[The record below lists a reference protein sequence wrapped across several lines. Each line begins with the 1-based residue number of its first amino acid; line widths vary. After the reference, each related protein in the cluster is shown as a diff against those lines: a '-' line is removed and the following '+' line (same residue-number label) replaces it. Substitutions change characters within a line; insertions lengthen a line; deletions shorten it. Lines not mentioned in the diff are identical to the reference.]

1 MTPDTPFTPVSA
13 TGEFGLID
21 LLTEELGPPHD
32 PDIVRTIGDDAAV
45 YKIDDERV
53 HVITTDILIES
64 IHFDRSF
71 MPMEYLGVKSIAV
84 NVSDVIAMNALPRF
98 ATVALGVPHNV
109 SVEMIQDIYRGIR
122 KSCEAYGVTLIGGDT
137 VASPKMTL
145 SITVIGETKEENII
159 YRHGARIGDVLCV
172 TGDLGASY
180 AGLRLLLDQQS
191 QLQQSGDGFKPVV
204 NDFKYVIQ
212 RHLTPTP
219 RLTTLKVFE
228 ESGVKPSAM
237 IDISDGLASETQ
249 HICRL
254 SHCGATLQAS
264 KLPIHEETQKVAQL
278 LGQDTDTYALYGGE
292 DYELLF
298 TLSSD
303 DLVKLPDGICTPI
316 GTITEDE
323 SILVETP
330 EGSLIPLQE
339 KGINILAALQMQLP
353 DSPQKLQ

>member
-53 HVITTDILIES
+53 HIVTTDILIES

-109 SVEMIQDIYRGIR
+109 SVEMIQDMYRGIR

-145 SITVIGETKEENII
+145 SVTVIGEAKEKNII
-159 YRHGARIGDVLCV
+159 YRHGARIGDVVCV

-191 QLQQSGDGFKPVV
+191 QLQQAKNGFKPVV
-204 NDFKYVIQ
+204 SDFKYVIQ

-219 RLTTLKVFE
+219 RLTMLKAFE
-228 ESGVKPSAM
+228 ESGIKPSAM

-264 KLPIHEETQKVAQL
+264 KLPIHEETKKVAQL
-278 LGQDTDTYALYGGE
+278 LNQDADTYALYGGE

-298 TLSSD
+298 TLTSD
-303 DLVKLPDGICTPI
+303 ELEKLPKGTCTPI
-316 GTITEDE
+316 GTITQDE

-330 EGSLIPLQE
+330 EGTFIPIQG
-339 KGINILAALQMQLP
+339 KGYQHFGGPTDAT
-353 DSPQKLQ
+353 S